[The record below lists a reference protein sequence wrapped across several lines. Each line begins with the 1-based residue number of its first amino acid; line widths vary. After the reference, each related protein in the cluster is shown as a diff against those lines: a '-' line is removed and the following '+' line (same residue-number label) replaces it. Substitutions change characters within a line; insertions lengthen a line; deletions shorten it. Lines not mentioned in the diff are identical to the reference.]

1 LNIIS
6 AYASQV
12 GLSESEKRKF
22 WEDLDDLVR
31 AVPTNEKLFI
41 GDLNGHVG
49 STNARYELAH
59 EGFGY
64 DSRNQ
69 GEDILDFVVAYNLV
83 VDNTFFRKRC
93 SHLVTFNSGHR
104 ASQIDFVLTRRED
117 KQACFGL

>member
-6 AYASQV
+6 AYAPQV

-22 WEDLDDLVR
+22 WEDLDGLVR

-41 GDLNGHVG
+41 GGNLDGHVG

-64 DSRNQ
+64 DSRNE

-83 VDNTFFRKRC
+83 IGNTFFRKRD

-104 ASQIDFVLTRRED
+104 AS
-117 KQACFGL
+117 